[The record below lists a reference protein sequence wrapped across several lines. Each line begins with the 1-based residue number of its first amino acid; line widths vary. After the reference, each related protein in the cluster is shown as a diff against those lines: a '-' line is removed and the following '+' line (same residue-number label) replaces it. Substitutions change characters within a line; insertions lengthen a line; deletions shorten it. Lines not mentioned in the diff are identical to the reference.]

1 MGQQYPQEG
10 ISLRPDPC
18 CHRKSHASTLRAA
31 TLLALAWLCLPAQT
45 MADPTG
51 AAPICPAP
59 PGLSPPEGAIL
70 LGCQGPEAD
79 EATLPLAGWNQD
91 PDVSFWD
98 NSVRLTGQ
106 RTRYLYAAPAG
117 RSSVEVMR
125 AYAKAMAAAGYE
137 FLFECAGFLACGQ
150 GVDAVYS
157 DEVYGKRLPGP
168 AAGAFAEDSV
178 GEPRVLVGKAP
189 GEAGTTY
196 AMIFTARQNNP
207 TAPQAGN
214 GVAVFVETIL
224 SQGGAE
230 HLILLKA
237 DELAHGIDLDG
248 HIPVY
253 GVYFDPGQAEIKPES
268 ADQLGEIARLLRTRP
283 TLALHV
289 VGHTDNQGDQ
299 AQNLDLSRRRAEALV
314 AALTRD
320 FAIDPE
326 RLTAHGLAGLAP
338 VAANASEEGR
348 AMNRR
353 IELVAR

>member
-1 MGQQYPQEG
+1 
-10 ISLRPDPC
+10 
-18 CHRKSHASTLRAA
+18 
-31 TLLALAWLCLPAQT
+31 LLALAWLALSSLVL
-45 MADPTG
+45 ADPT
-51 AAPICPAP
+51 AAPPGCPVP

-70 LGCQGPEAD
+70 LGCQGPE
-79 EATLPLAGWNQD
+79 EGETTLPLAGWNQD

-117 RSSVEVMR
+117 RSSIDVMR
-125 AYAKAMAAAGYE
+125 AYAKAMATAGFE

-150 GVDAVYS
+150 EVDAVYS

-168 AAGAFAEDSV
+168 AAGAFAQDSV
-178 GEPRVLVGKAP
+178 REPRVLVGKGP

-207 TAPQAGN
+207 TAPQAEN
-214 GVAVFVETIL
+214 GVAIFVETIL
-224 SQGGAE
+224 SQGRAE
-230 HLILLKA
+230 HLVLLKS
-237 DELAHGIDLDG
+237 DELAQGIDLDG

-268 ADQLGEIARLLRTRP
+268 ADQLAEIARLLRTRP
-283 TLALHV
+283 TLAIHV
-289 VGHTDNQGDQ
+289 VGHTDNQGDS
-299 AQNLDLSRRRAEALV
+299 AQNLDLSRRRAEAVV

-320 FAIDPE
+320 FAIDPT

-338 VAANASEEGR
+338 MAANASEEGR

-353 IELVAR
+353 IELVAQ